1 MDRRSFFRKAGVT
14 TAGAVGATTLAAPA
28 IAQSMPKLTWRLAS
42 AFPKAL
48 DTLYGTAELFC
59 KYVSEASD
67 GNFTI
72 QPFAAGEIVPGGP
85 APLDAVSTGT
95 VEMAHTAV
103 YYSWGKDP
111 TFALATG
118 VPFGLNARLQ
128 NSWLHHGGG
137 TELLNDFFAKHALHA
152 LPGGNTGVQMGGWF
166 RKEINTIEDVQ
177 GLKFRIAGLAGAVFE
192 KMGAVPQQIAAADIY
207 PALEKGTIDAT
218 EFVGP
223 YDDQRLGFVKVAPYY
238 YYPAFWEAG
247 SSLHF
252 MFQKGLFDE
261 LPAGYKSLVTAAA
274 QAADADML
282 QRYDALNP
290 DAIKALVAEGAQLRP
305 FKKDILESGFE
316 AATAVYDDL
325 IAKNADFKTV
335 YESMMAFRAKGYLWF
350 QIAEY
355 NFDTFMMVQQ
365 RAGKL

>member
-1 MDRRSFFRKAGVT
+1 MDRRSFFKSAGVT
-14 TAGAVGATTLAAPA
+14 AAGAAGAVTLAAPA
-28 IAQSMPKLTWRLAS
+28 IAQSMPQVTWRLAS
-42 AFPKAL
+42 AFPKSL
-48 DTLYGTAELFC
+48 DNLYGTAELFC
-59 KYVSEASD
+59 KYVSEATD

-85 APLDAVSTGT
+85 APLDAVSDGT
-95 VEMAHTAV
+95 VEMAHTAS

-118 VPFGLNARLQ
+118 VPFGLNARMQ
-128 NSWLHHGGG
+128 NAWLFQGGG
-137 TELLNDFFAKHALHA
+137 NDLLNAFYAKHGLYA

-166 RKEINTIEDVQ
+166 RKEINSLTDMQ
-177 GLKFRIAGLAGAVFE
+177 GLKFRIAGLAGAVLE
-192 KMGAVPQQIAAADIY
+192 KVGVVPQQIAPADIY

-223 YDDQRLGFVKVAPYY
+223 YDDLRLGFIKVAPYY

-252 MFQKGLFDE
+252 MFQIDKYNE
-261 LPAGYKSLVTAAA
+261 LPDGYKAVVEAASR
-274 QAADADML
+274 AANANML
-282 QRYDALNP
+282 ERYDMLNP
-290 DAIKALVAEGAQLRP
+290 DAIRSLVADGTILRP
-305 FKKDILESGFE
+305 FNKEILEASFD
-316 AATAVYDDL
+316 AANAVYAEL
-325 IAKNADFKTV
+325 TAKNADFKGV
-335 YESMMAFRAKGYLWF
+335 FDSMVDYRSKAYLWF

>member
-1 MDRRSFFRKAGVT
+1 MDRRSFFKKAGVT
-14 TAGAVGATTLAAPA
+14 AAGAAGAATLAAPA
-28 IAQSMPKLTWRLAS
+28 VAQSMPQITWRLAS
-42 AFPKAL
+42 AFPKSL
-48 DTLYGTAELFC
+48 DNLYGTAELFC
-59 KYVSEASD
+59 KYVSEATD

-85 APLDAVSTGT
+85 APLDAVSAGT
-95 VEMAHTAV
+95 VEMAHTAS

-118 VPFGLNARLQ
+118 VPFGLNARMQ
-128 NSWLHHGGG
+128 NSWLFQGGG
-137 TELLNDFFAKHALHA
+137 NEQLNAFYAKHGLYA

-166 RKEINTIEDVQ
+166 RKEINALSDME
-177 GLKFRIAGLAGAVFE
+177 GLKFRIAGLAGAVLE
-192 KMGAVPQQIAAADIY
+192 QVGVVPQQIAAADIY

-223 YDDQRLGFVKVAPYY
+223 YDDLRLGFVKVAPYY

-252 MFQKGLFDE
+252 MFQLDKYNE
-261 LPAGYKSLVTAAA
+261 LSPAYKAVVDAASR
-274 QAADADML
+274 AANANML
-282 QRYDALNP
+282 ERYDMLNP
-290 DAIKALVAEGAQLRP
+290 DAIRTLVADGTILRP
-305 FKKDILESGFE
+305 FSKEILEASFD
-316 AATAVYDDL
+316 AANVVYAD
-325 IAKNADFKTV
+325 ITAKNADFKGV
-335 YESMMAFRAKGYLWF
+335 YDSMTDYRAKAYLWF

-365 RAGKL
+365 RASKL

>member
-1 MDRRSFFRKAGVT
+1 MDRRSFFKTAGVT
-14 TAGAVGATTLAAPA
+14 AAGAAGATTLAAPA
-28 IAQSMPKLTWRLAS
+28 LAQSLPKLSWRLAS
-42 AFPKAL
+42 AFPKSL

-72 QPFAAGEIVPGGP
+72 QPFAGGEIVPGGA

-118 VPFGLNARLQ
+118 VPFGLDARLR
-128 NSWLHHGGG
+128 NAWLYHGGG
-137 TELLNDFFAKHALHA
+137 NDLLNAFFAKHGIYG

-166 RKEINTIEDVQ
+166 RKEINSIADVQ

-223 YDDQRLGFVKVAPYY
+223 YDDLKLGFVKVAPYY

-252 MFQKGLFDE
+252 LFQKGLYDA
-261 LPAGYKSLVTAAA
+261 LPKAYQQLVTAAA

-282 QRYDALNP
+282 QRYDSLNP
-290 DAIKALVAEGAQLRP
+290 DAIKELVAQGAKLRP
-305 FKKDILESGFE
+305 FKKDILEAGFD
-316 AATAVYDDL
+316 AANAVYADL
-325 IAKNADFKTV
+325 TAKNADFKTI
-335 YESMMAFRAKGYLWF
+335 YDSMTAFRAKGYLWF

-355 NFDTFMMVQQ
+355 NYDTFMMVQQ

>member
-1 MDRRSFFRKAGVT
+1 MDRRSFFKKAGVT

-48 DTLYGTAELFC
+48 DNLYGTAELFA

-72 QPFAAGEIVPGGP
+72 QTFAAGEIVPGGP
-85 APLDAVSTGT
+85 APLDAVATGT

-111 TFALATG
+111 TYALATG
-118 VPFGLNARLQ
+118 VPFGLNARLR
-128 NSWLHHGGG
+128 SAWLYHGGG
-137 TELLNDFFAKHALHA
+137 TDLLNTFFAKNNLHA

-166 RKEINTIEDVQ
+166 RKEINSIADVQ

-261 LPAGYKSLVTAAA
+261 LPPAYKSLVTAAA

-282 QRYDALNP
+282 ERYDSANP
-290 DAIKALVAEGAQLRP
+290 AAIKALVADGAQLRP
-305 FKKDILESGFE
+305 FKKDILEAGFE
-316 AATAVYDDL
+316 AANSVYADL
-325 IAKNADFKTV
+325 TAKNADFKTI
-335 YESMMAFRAKGYLWF
+335 YDSMTAFRAEGYLWF

-355 NFDTFMMVQQ
+355 NYDTFMMVQQ